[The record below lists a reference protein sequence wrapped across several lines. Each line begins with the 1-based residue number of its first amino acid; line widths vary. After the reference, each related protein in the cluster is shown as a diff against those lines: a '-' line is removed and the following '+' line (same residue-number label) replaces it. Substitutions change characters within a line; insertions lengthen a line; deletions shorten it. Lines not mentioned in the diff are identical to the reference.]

1 MLDDAVV
8 FDMLEDA
15 KLLDLYH
22 LSKSVE
28 YAMKAPNRI
37 KEIREQF
44 REGDVIE
51 WFNEYSNQYSSGI
64 VLKKQQEYVLL
75 QDLENPKFRYKV
87 PYCRLKVEND
97 AESNDFM
104 G

>member
-1 MLDDAVV
+1 MIDDAVI
-8 FDMLEDA
+8 FEMLENA

-28 YAMKAPNRI
+28 YAMKTPYRI
-37 KEIREQF
+37 KKVYEQF
-44 REGDVIE
+44 SEGDVIE
-51 WFNEYSNQYSSGI
+51 WFDEHSNQYSFGI

-75 QDLENPKFRYKV
+75 QDIEKPEFRQKI
-87 PYCRLKVEND
+87 PYCRLKVDEDTGGCN
-97 AESNDFM
+97 